1 MNKKQQSFYKRN
13 KVRFYLRNPKSTS
26 PCMIYLVVHI
36 GGKQYTLS
44 THLRVYPN
52 QWNQEKQLAVFSNV
66 QSKLDNHN
74 NEIVNEQINKLR
86 HYYSEFFEYIC
97 NNYVTDIFETL
108 KRFIYRDVAKNKF
121 VLLYVLAEALE
132 YYHNYVKPS
141 VKESTI
147 RQNESLLSEF
157 GRFVDTLPENDK
169 TMQILSQNGLNRYKE
184 YLINKMNRRKTEGK
198 KRMFGVGQLN
208 RCGAI
213 IAMLINKVFV
223 VREDDINPVV
233 WIKVDDPRREDQK
246 GHFPLLDDE
255 VTAIENCSGLTDVE
269 KEYRDIFLLQI
280 ECGQRVSDLA
290 KILTGKYK
298 VKQGQKF
305 EYIVLSTMKENIKAY
320 IPLSPKM
327 RMLMDRVKSNK
338 LVDPIEFEK
347 KTKGKGNGTYNEAI
361 RRIAKKAGLDR
372 EIVRVDAA
380 QKEVRKPLYE
390 IISSHYAR
398 CTFITNMIKNGEN
411 PEEVRRMTGHA
422 SDEMIRT
429 VYAQLTDEEVI
440 RNLETRRD
448 RNQNEELRN

>member
-1 MNKKQQSFYKRN
+1 MPFSKSS
-13 KVRFYLRNPKSTS
+13 NPGT
-26 PCMIYLVVHI
+26 IYLTTYI
-36 GGKQYTLS
+36 DGKHYRCS
-44 THLRVYPN
+44 THLKVYPN
-52 QWNQEKQLAVFSNV
+52 QWNSEKQLAVISNV
-66 QSKLDNHN
+66 QSQLDNHN
-74 NEIVNEQINKLR
+74 NEIVNEQLNKLR
-86 HYYSEFFEYIC
+86 HYYSEFIEYIS
-97 NNYVTDIFETL
+97 NNYVSDIFETL
-108 KRFIYRDVAKNKF
+108 KQFIFRDDAKTKLVLVYVA
-121 VLLYVLAEALE
+121 AEALE
-132 YYHNYVKPS
+132 YYHKYVKPS
-141 VKESTI
+141 IKESTK

-184 YLINKMNRRKTEGK
+184 YLINKMNSRKTEGN
-198 KRMFGVGQLN
+198 KRRFGVGQLN

-298 VKQGQKF
+298 VKHGQKF
-305 EYIVLSTMKENIKAY
+305 EYIVLSTIKENIKAY

-372 EIVRVDAA
+372 VIVRIDAS

-390 IISSHYAR
+390 TISSHYAR
-398 CTFITNMIKNGEN
+398 CTFITNLIKNGES

-440 RNLETRRD
+440 RNLETRRE
-448 RNQNEELRN
+448 RNHNDL